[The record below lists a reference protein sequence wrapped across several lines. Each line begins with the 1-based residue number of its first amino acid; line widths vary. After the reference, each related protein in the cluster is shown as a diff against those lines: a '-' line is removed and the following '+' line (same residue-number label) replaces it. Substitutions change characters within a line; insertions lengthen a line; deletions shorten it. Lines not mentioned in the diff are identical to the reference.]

1 MNKAVNALY
10 FILLGTVKVY
20 DNTPESMN
28 FMKKTLFE
36 DKNSK
41 DADYIMQLKHEEN
54 QDLTCLDDTILK
66 EYEGD
71 ILNEKDKNNLFKTVK
86 ELQYGENFGCKSF
99 NYFKF
104 SISLGLNFGQ
114 KDKSSVYYYISDS
127 ACQLGVITN
136 KVKHE

>member
-1 MNKAVNALY
+1 MNALY

-41 DADYIMQLKHEEN
+41 DAEYLIQMKREES

-71 ILNEKDKNNLFKTVK
+71 ILNEKDKNNIFKTVK
-86 ELQYGENFGCKSF
+86 ELQYGENFGYICK
-99 NYFKF
+99 N
-104 SISLGLNFGQ
+104 
-114 KDKSSVYYYISDS
+114 
-127 ACQLGVITN
+127 
-136 KVKHE
+136 